1 MAKALAGYMRVV
13 NHTDQEHI
21 LVAASS
27 PDFDFIMLHRTVVAD
42 GIAKMVHQRM
52 IPVPANGELLFEP
65 NDYHLMMMKPL
76 KRFKAGDEIRAQL
89 KFKDGQRV
97 DVTFLV
103 RPLGYEPE

>member
-1 MAKALAGYMRVV
+1 MAALSQLKAPGPPAAIESEMAPLK
-13 NHTDQEHI
+13 I
-21 LVAASS
+21 LQVYRIPRAR
-27 PDFDFIMLHRTVVAD
+27 L
-42 GIAKMVHQRM
+42 

-76 KRFKAGDEIRAQL
+76 KRFKAGDEIRAQQ
-89 KFKDGQRV
+89 KFKDGQRE